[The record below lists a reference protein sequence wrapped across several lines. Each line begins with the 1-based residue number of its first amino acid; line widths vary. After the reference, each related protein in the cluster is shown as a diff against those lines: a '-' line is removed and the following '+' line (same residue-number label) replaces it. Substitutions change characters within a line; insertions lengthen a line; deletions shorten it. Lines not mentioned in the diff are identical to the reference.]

1 MDHLYIE
8 EHNIADRYLIGQLS
22 AEEQRRFEEHFLD
35 CQRCRS
41 WLEMAHHFRAGLQ
54 SAFASEEA
62 ESGVYLQSGRAGKPW
77 LSTSRLSR
85 KRQLSLQAAAALL
98 VLSLMTWPILEWR
111 RASSD
116 LTRARQVAAEWQR
129 KYEEGEDARND
140 LMWEMQARDRR
151 SSVERD
157 QLVAQLERERGLR
170 ALQAVRRERA
180 SLSQA
185 NLSVFAL
192 SMARGGDSDLS
203 EPANRIVLSHR
214 SELVIFLLE
223 LVSEPELQSHR
234 ATISTYDNQKI
245 WRKSNLKPDSNN
257 ILMLEFNP
265 RLLKLGDYVLTLESL
280 TAQDSPTI
288 IAQYTFRVLSR

>member
-8 EHNIADRYLIGQLS
+8 EHNIADRYLIGRLS

-54 SAFASEEA
+54 SVFASGQT
-62 ESGVYLQSGRAGKPW
+62 ESGVYLQAGRAGKPW

-151 SSVERD
+151 SAVERD
-157 QLVAQLERERGLR
+157 HLVAQLERERGLR

-203 EPANRIVLSHR
+203 EPANRIVLSPR

-245 WRKSNLKPDSNN
+245 WRKSNLKLDSNN

-265 RLLKLGDYVLTLESL
+265 RLLKLGDYVLTLEGL

>member
-8 EHNIADRYLIGQLS
+8 EHNIADRYLIGRLS

-54 SAFASEEA
+54 SVFASGQT
-62 ESGVYLQSGRAGKPW
+62 ESGVYLQAGRAGKPW

-157 QLVAQLERERGLR
+157 HLVAQLERERGLR

-203 EPANRIVLSHR
+203 EPANRIVLSPR

-245 WRKSNLKPDSNN
+245 WRKSNLKLDSNN

-265 RLLKLGDYVLTLESL
+265 RLLKLGDYVLTLEGL